1 MVVRLTPW
9 LIAGLALV
17 LGLAFPWLKT
27 PLIIGLSYGFAAL
40 GVGILIRAGQVSFG
54 HAGFTCLSGY
64 ALVVVARTWP
74 QVDGLVLLATG
85 ALAGGLSG
93 ALVGPFMARYRGI
106 FFGMLNLA
114 LSMVLFAV
122 LGKFYN
128 LTGGTDGLRLERPP
142 LFGQVLDR
150 AGYET
155 WLLVLSAVGVVAV
168 CAIVQRLYASPTGQA
183 LRALKSNE
191 VRLEYLGLSAR
202 AMFYKGYI
210 ASATLCGFSGG
221 MFALESCRVW
231 SQPEMGYWV
240 RSGEY
245 VFIAVLGGTLQPVG
259 AFLGA
264 IAFEFLKLF
273 AASVL
278 TGAWQL
284 VIGTVLLLLIFLAPS
299 GLVAWLVR
307 LDSNSSNNSSQS
319 PGTSSNPNKNPRA
332 TGAAH

>member
-1 MVVRLTPW
+1 MLVRSAPW
-9 LIAGLALV
+9 VIAVLSLG

-40 GVGILIRAGQVSFG
+40 GVGLLIRAGQVSFG
-54 HAGFTCLSGY
+54 HAGFTCLAGY
-64 ALVVVARTWP
+64 ALVVVTRAWP
-74 QVDGLVLLATG
+74 QADGLLLLVVG
-85 ALAGGLSG
+85 ALAGLVSG
-93 ALVGPFMARYRGI
+93 ALVGPFMSRYRGI

-122 LGKFYN
+122 LGKFYH

-142 LFGQVLDR
+142 LFGQVLER
-150 AGYET
+150 AHYET
-155 WLLVLSAVGVVAV
+155 GLLVLSAVLVVAV
-168 CAIVQRLYASPTGQA
+168 CALVRRFQASPTGQA
-183 LRALKSNE
+183 LAALKSNE
-191 VRLEYLGLSAR
+191 VRLEYLGISAR
-202 AMFYKGYI
+202 WVFYKGYV

-221 MFALESCRVW
+221 MFALV
-231 SQPEMGYWV
+231 QGLVTPEMGYWV

-273 AASVL
+273 AASAL
-278 TGAWQL
+278 TGAWQM
-284 VIGTVLLLLIFLAPS
+284 VIGAVLLVLIFVAPA

-307 LDSNSSNNSSQS
+307 IDQRRAQRASN
-319 PGTSSNPNKNPRA
+319 
-332 TGAAH
+332 